1 MSVPDYC
8 APIVAYR
15 VWGVD
20 RKTTRLRARFRTEDV
35 WEPKRPKRATC
46 RYMDIG
52 IVDDGV
58 PPHRTTADCV
68 VAMQKYYGQGK
79 SENGWVAS
87 CGLYGYKTP
96 LMAWRALGTSDD
108 WDESRIVFGE
118 VKLWGRVLEH
128 ERGFRAEYAYP
139 GALAALSPVAEEL
152 ADVYGVPVTALQ
164 GWTHD
169 STALTVSRALG
180 SYILPHADMSERR
193 DPTAQTMRQM
203 STLMAQMAVAPL
215 HIQRPYPSIRPFI
228 HYKLPMAT
236 FSSAHWLGVDPAT
249 MDKKG

>member
-20 RKTTRLRARFRTEDV
+20 RTTTRLRARYRTEDA
-35 WEPKRPKRATC
+35 WEPKQPKRATC

-52 IVDDGV
+52 VVDDGA
-58 PPHRTTADCV
+58 PPHHTTADCV
-68 VAMQKYYGQGK
+68 AAMQAYYGEGK
-79 SENGWVAS
+79 LEHGWVAS

-96 LMAWRALGTSDD
+96 LMAWHALGTSDE

-118 VKLWGRVLEH
+118 VRLWGRVLEH

-152 ADVYGVPVTALQ
+152 ADVYGVPVAALQ
-164 GWTHD
+164 GWTHP
-169 STALTVSRALG
+169 STPLAISRALG
-180 SYILPHADMSERR
+180 IYVLPDADMSERR
-193 DPTAQTMRQM
+193 DPLLHSMRQM
-203 STLMAQMAVAPL
+203 STVIARMAVVPL
-215 HIQRPYPSIRPFI
+215 HIQRPYPSTRQFI
-228 HYKLPMAT
+228 HHKLPSAP
-236 FSSAHWLGVDPAT
+236 FSSAAWLGVDYWAK
-249 MDKKG
+249 DKKG